1 MHLRVQIRRG
11 EAVAVNCLKLL
22 DRTAVGFKRQVEHS
36 PAFAAYTLNRSAE
49 QTLGVE
55 GEGDGRS
62 ITQTNFCACNRNGR
76 GPRLAF
82 LQCVPDEQTS
92 HPRMPLLPLACGRW
106 PS

>member
-55 GEGDGRS
+55 VKDEGSDGNSRKPIS
-62 ITQTNFCACNRNGR
+62 APVTEMVEAR
-76 GPRLAF
+76 G
-82 LQCVPDEQTS
+82 
-92 HPRMPLLPLACGRW
+92 
-106 PS
+106 